1 MRTTTLAIVACL
13 WGTAAGQLR
22 TEYDPGATFLMVWP
36 SARSTALAGAMTA
49 LADDAEAERYNP
61 AGLAFQAGYNAQV
74 TYASWLP
81 SQWQN
86 MYHVYGSAS
95 GQRFSIAGRSLN
107 LGVNLQYFQLG
118 QTDSGLGFPY
128 YYCRRHGW
136 RGAFGT
142 TAATQLSCRLGIGL
156 GLKVIT
162 AADEN
167 VDEGFEHA
175 PAPYIPEL
183 GIDYGAN
190 GTTVSADVG
199 VLWRPLDALSFGT
212 SLLNLGPDL
221 STTSGLAARL
231 PYTWRIGM
239 CWTPLDSRLL
249 RLRVMPEGVA
259 IINWDS
265 DASWFSLGVEATA
278 LRVVTFRVAYL
289 DDARKTRGGLLL
301 DAENGE
307 VWRYTLGDVLT
318 QRGLGR
324 LRQVG
329 LCWGVG
335 LNYKDYVRL
344 DFGSDRLIYDYPT
357 GNWKVTLAVPNI
369 GRARQLLGKP

>member
-1 MRTTTLAIVACL
+1 MQTIALAIVTCL
-13 WGTAAGQLR
+13 LGAAAGQER
-22 TEYDPGATFLMVWP
+22 TEYDPGATFLMLWP

-61 AGLAFQAGYNAQV
+61 AGLAFQSGCNAQV

-86 MYHVYGSAS
+86 MYHVYGAVS
-95 GQRFSIAGRSLN
+95 GQWFSMAGRSVN

-118 QTDSGLGFPY
+118 QTDSGLGFPH
-128 YYCRRHGW
+128 YYCWRHGW
-136 RGAFGT
+136 RGAFGA
-142 TAATQLSCRLGIGL
+142 TAATQLSDRLGVGV

-183 GIDYGAN
+183 GIDYGAD

-199 VLWRPLDALSFGT
+199 LLWRPLNALSFGT
-212 SLLNLGPDL
+212 SLLNLGPDF
-221 STTSGLAARL
+221 STTSGLPARL

-259 IINWDS
+259 IINWDTE
-265 DASWFSLGVEATA
+265 SWFSLGVEATA
-278 LRVVTFRVAYL
+278 LEVVDLRVGYL
-289 DDARKTRGGLLL
+289 EDARRTRGGLLL
-301 DAENGE
+301 YAENGE

-324 LRQVG
+324 LRQIG
-329 LCWGVG
+329 LCWGIG
-335 LNYKDYVRL
+335 LNYKDYLRV
-344 DFGSDRLIYDYPT
+344 DFSSDRLIYDYPT
-357 GNWKVTLAVPNI
+357 GNWKVTLAVPNA
-369 GRARQLLGKP
+369 GRVCQLFRQS